1 MRFTQNPSIAALNWK
16 PADDQTLLYPSS
28 LPGDVIQRLQD
39 ELRST
44 KAHISEQAQKII
56 ANEVEQASQS
66 NNTASSS
73 TTATSV
79 VDPNKLNQRLKEMF
93 REKITAFREA
103 VYLLT
108 GFKVHL
114 SHSLFASL
122 SVLAAYRS

>member
-1 MRFTQNPSIAALNWK
+1 
-16 PADDQTLLYPSS
+16 
-28 LPGDVIQRLQD
+28 LPGDVIQRLKD

-44 KAHISEQAQKII
+44 KAQITEQAQKII
-56 ANEVEQASQS
+56 ANEVGQASKS

-73 TTATSV
+73 TAVASV

-108 GFKVHL
+108 GFKVYL
-114 SHSLFASL
+114 PFSSPLNL
-122 SVLAAYRS
+122 LAVYQSWSCW